1 MSIQIKA
8 PNTPEYAMPTPQT
21 LDSESIDNGLDRIN
35 LGLLHKRFMHLNRER
50 WLRVRS
56 ALSYRQALFLDTLPL
71 LFHCNHPMLPG
82 YVSHTTPA
90 GISGYKPSKTD
101 ISRGKSLARSFCLAG
116 GYLGEDIWGIYLMG
130 SIGSLAHSHHSDF
143 DIWLCPR
150 PGLSERALAELEQ
163 KCLRISQWA
172 RIQRLD
178 MHFFLMDCDA
188 FRAGTPLGLDAESS
202 GTAQRLLLLDEFYRT
217 ALHLAGRLPIW
228 WFVPHQEEQHYTSYA
243 HTLTERRYLRPNST
257 LDFGAM
263 HEIPA
268 GEFLGAGIWQLYK
281 AIASPYKSVLKL
293 LLMESYVAD
302 YPDIRPLALDFKQQV
317 YVATPDINTLDP
329 YVLTYQRIERYLL
342 SQGDHQRLELAR
354 RCLYFKVNKPL
365 SKKPGRRGKSWQRQL
380 LEGLV
385 AEWHWDQDYLNFL
398 DQRPKWKTLQVKSE
412 RAQLVQALNLS
423 YRRLTQFARETGA
436 ERAISPGELNILG
449 RKLQAAFDRRP
460 GKVDWVNPGISK
472 DLSEAA
478 LTLQQTET
486 LEGAPTPRVSW
497 QLLGSET
504 GADTPLRQSDS
515 PAALLLWGH
524 INGVIDGH
532 LQLTIQQATT
542 EPTQILLDHQ
552 VRRTL
557 VHLHQWLPLPR
568 PEPSHTFFE
577 RPAAPSRVLLLIN
590 LGAEP
595 GAPEGGP
602 QSAWPHPA
610 SDPMNYGRSCQNLVA
625 SVDLMLENT
634 WGELTCERF
643 QGSNALLT
651 ALQHYL
657 SLSQPDSHQAP
668 PELMVECLGHTQGAL
683 IRQRVYQW
691 LQDITLC
698 YYGRSKPPGTR
709 YIFTLGGHFWSLQF
723 RGPKLLIREHSS
735 LPQLLEYLGESQ
747 REFSPLVIDSQTLLN
762 HPLKCL
768 ARRITARSISV
779 FYHRRNHM
787 LDLYVVDE
795 RGSIILCECENT
807 PKLNALNTL
816 HRFLRAVQTRQ
827 ARLQNLPPSRPK
839 FGVQP
844 IAFYEVVTD
853 ISQQLHLSKKT
864 VTPELDTLNLMEL
877 KGLVHYHPGGQHR
890 TSFYC
895 HEQAFSWQQ
904 LGQDVFLTTAQFI
917 LQQRRH
923 HERYPVFITD
933 LELSLNHS
941 QDQQDELQ
949 MSHYLRVKME
959 LERKLSTA
967 IKMLK

>member
-1 MSIQIKA
+1 
-8 PNTPEYAMPTPQT
+8 MPLNQA

-35 LGLLHKRFMHLNRER
+35 LGLLQKRFMHLNRER
-50 WLRVRS
+50 WLRMRS

-90 GISGYKPSKTD
+90 GISGYRPSKTD

-116 GYLGEDIWGIYLMG
+116 GYLGEDIWGMYLMG

-143 DIWLCPR
+143 DIWLCHR
-150 PGLSERALAELEQ
+150 PGLSDQGLAELEQ

-188 FRAGTPLGLDAESS
+188 FRAGTPLGMDADSS
-202 GTAQRLLLLDEFYRT
+202 GTAQRQLLLDEFYRT
-217 ALHLAGRLPIW
+217 ALHIAGRLPIW
-228 WFVPHQEEQHYTSYA
+228 WFVPHQDEPDYA
-243 HTLTERRYLRPNST
+243 RYVSTLTERRYLRPNTT
-257 LDFGAM
+257 LDFGTM

-302 YPDIRPLALDFKQQV
+302 FPDIRPLALDFKQQV
-317 YVATPDINTLDP
+317 YAASPDINTLDP
-329 YVLTYQRIERYLL
+329 YLLSYQRIERYLL
-342 SQGDHQRLELAR
+342 RQGDHQRLELAR

-365 SKKPGRRGKSWQRQL
+365 SRKPGRRGKSWQRQL

-385 AEWHWDQDYLNFL
+385 AEWQWDQDYLHFL
-398 DQRPKWKTLQVKSE
+398 DQRSKWKTLQVKAE
-412 RAQLVQALNLS
+412 RTQLVQALNQS
-423 YRRLTQFARETGA
+423 YRRLTQFARDTGA
-436 ERAISPGELNILG
+436 ERAISAGELNVLG

-472 DLSEAA
+472 DLSESA
-478 LTLQQTET
+478 LTLRQTEANEAST
-486 LEGAPTPRVSW
+486 TPQYNW

-524 INGVIDGH
+524 LNGIIEGH
-532 LQLTIQQATT
+532 LQLTIEQPTT
-542 EPTQILLDHQ
+542 DPTQILLENQ
-552 VRRTL
+552 IRRTL
-557 VHLHQWLPLPR
+557 VHLQQWLPLPR
-568 PEPSHTFFE
+568 PEPSHQLFE
-577 RPAAPSRVLLLIN
+577 RPAAPRRVLFLIN

-595 GAPEGGP
+595 GSPETPRQG
-602 QSAWPHPA
+602 AWPHPS

-625 SVDLMLENT
+625 SVDLLLENT

-643 QGSNALLT
+643 QGSSALLNALQT
-651 ALQHYL
+651 YL
-657 SLSQPDSHQAP
+657 SLSLPDSHQAP

-683 IRQRVYQW
+683 IRQRIHQW
-691 LQDITLC
+691 LRDITLC
-698 YYGRSKPPGTR
+698 YYTRSKPPGTR
-709 YIFTLGGHFWSLQF
+709 YIFTLSGHYWSLQF
-723 RGPKLLIREHSS
+723 RGPKLLIREHPD
-735 LPQLLEYLGESQ
+735 LAQLLDYLGESQ
-747 REFSPLVIDSQTLLN
+747 RRFSPIVLDSQTLLN
-762 HPLKCL
+762 HPLKWL

-779 FYHRRNHM
+779 FYHRRNHT
-787 LDLYVVDE
+787 LDLYVADE
-795 RGSIILCECENT
+795 RGSVILCECEHT

-827 ARLQNLPPSRPK
+827 TGHAISPASRPK

-844 IAFYEVVTD
+844 IAFYELVSD
-853 ISQQLHLSKKT
+853 IAHQLHLNKKNIA
-864 VTPELDTLNLMEL
+864 LDLDSLNLMEL
-877 KGLVHYHPGGQHR
+877 KGLVDCQPSGQHR
-890 TSFYC
+890 TSFFC
-895 HEQAFSWQQ
+895 HEQAFDWQQ

-933 LELSLNHS
+933 LELNLSHL
-941 QDQQDELQ
+941 QDQREELQ
-949 MSHYLRVKME
+949 TSHYLRVKME
-959 LERKLSTA
+959 LERKLSAA
-967 IKMLK
+967 IKALR